1 MYIRYNLKKVIKKVT
16 TPQKKTRQKQIK
28 NKTKKKNPAKYNENN
43 PPNSQPLPKYLL
55 SIK

>member
-1 MYIRYNLKKVIKKVT
+1 MYIRYNLKKVVKKVT
-16 TPQKKTRQKQIK
+16 PPQKKTRQKQIK
-28 NKTKKKNPAKYNENN
+28 NKKTKKPAKYNENN